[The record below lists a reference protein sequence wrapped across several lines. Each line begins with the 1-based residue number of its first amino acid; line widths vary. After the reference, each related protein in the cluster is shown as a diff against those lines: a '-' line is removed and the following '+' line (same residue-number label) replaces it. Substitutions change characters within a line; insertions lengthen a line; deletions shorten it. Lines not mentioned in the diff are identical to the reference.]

1 MGSVCECGWC
11 MGWTHRGA
19 ISKMHN
25 ADTFG
30 PRISDNVK
38 GLIYLLLIYF
48 LMGLGSLIFL
58 MSWAGN
64 L

>member
-1 MGSVCECGWC
+1 